1 MQSIIR
7 SISLSTFLFTPF
19 QYIIPIIPTIIYNK
33 YNYLSDTHVT
43 SMLISPTPA
52 LLSWNIS
59 MKSVYLNGYFPV
71 NNGIVVIQYHV
82 HKRLILR
89 RILNLVIFRL
99 ALDYCIHNASPV
111 KIFGTSI

>member
-1 MQSIIR
+1 
-7 SISLSTFLFTPF
+7 
-19 QYIIPIIPTIIYNK
+19 
-33 YNYLSDTHVT
+33 
-43 SMLISPTPA
+43 MLISPTPA
-52 LLSWNIS
+52 SLSWSIS

-89 RILNLVIFRL
+89 RILNLVIFCP